1 MSDPKLQDDK
11 NIFQEAARER
21 YFEDGIPRLKQIHEH
36 NKNLTK
42 DGVLELN
49 TLEVGDRVTLDFY
62 PTKNDPEPEQMTL
75 VVKKVNETSIKAIAS
90 GGPKNWVDVEVG
102 LGHSTYGGSTAKIGV
117 LEVGL
122 YPEFHYFDPE
132 FKKEEQ
138 GKIREIY
145 SEHGLV
151 YIRGIKFD
159 QDFFNSRKDLGLD
172 TKEKQIEY
180 MQNDDRLGRNV
191 LNAEVL
197 ASFKVEKPIQV
208 TL

>member
-1 MSDPKLQDDK
+1 MSDPKPQDDT
-11 NIFQEAARER
+11 NIFQHAAREK
-21 YFEDGIPRLKQIHEH
+21 YLEDKIPRLKQVHEH
-36 NKNLTK
+36 DKNLTK

-49 TLEVGDRVTLDFY
+49 TLEVGDQVTLDFY

-102 LGHSTYGGSTAKIGV
+102 LGHSTFGGSMAKAGV

-138 GKIREIY
+138 RKIEEIY

-159 QDFFNSRKDLGLD
+159 QDFFDFRKDLKLD

-191 LNAEVL
+191 LNAEAL
-197 ASFKVEKPIQV
+197 AAFKVDKPIQV
-208 TL
+208 SI